1 MRLELE
7 KLNNTRDL
15 GGLRTRDGRTV
26 LAGRLIR
33 SGHLFPASEAD
44 RIRLSGLAELIVDFR
59 SDREKTEHPD
69 PDISGA
75 AYLHLPVFNSLAA
88 GVSRDAKSDEA
99 AFAMVSREPQA
110 ARNYMIRTYESFV
123 SESFARQTYARFVRI
138 LLEKHEK
145 AVLWHCTAGKDRTGF
160 ATVILLELLGVDREE
175 ILKDYLRTNEYLK
188 EEQEQLIHMVQA
200 QSGIRDEAS
209 REALTLLFGASEIF
223 LNALYQK
230 TESLFGSFEGF
241 LEQGL
246 DITPDKKKK
255 LQEMYLL

>member
-1 MRLELE
+1 
-7 KLNNTRDL
+7 
-15 GGLRTRDGRTV
+15 
-26 LAGRLIR
+26 
-33 SGHLFPASEAD
+33 
-44 RIRLSGLAELIVDFR
+44 
-59 SDREKTEHPD
+59 
-69 PDISGA
+69 
-75 AYLHLPVFNSLAA
+75 
-88 GVSRDAKSDEA
+88 
-99 AFAMVSREPQA
+99 
-110 ARNYMIRTYESFV
+110 MIRTYESFV
-123 SESFARQTYARFVRI
+123 SEPFARQTYARFVRI

-209 REALTLLFGASEIF
+209 REALTFLFGASEIF